1 MDYRNYSDK
10 KRMKGIY
17 RFVKRVYRNV
27 IERNHRRSLL
37 ESYGKESIGLEKKT
51 RSCDSTAVIL
61 FKDYK
66 IKRMKD
72 AIGNNYR
79 NAIDVKSNDKKDN
92 REAARRRTSLSLS

>member
-37 ESYGKESIGLEKKT
+37 ESYGKEMLLIM
-51 RSCDSTAVIL
+51 AHP
-61 FKDYK
+61 
-66 IKRMKD
+66 
-72 AIGNNYR
+72 NP
-79 NAIDVKSNDKKDN
+79 
-92 REAARRRTSLSLS
+92 RTVE